1 MTGFVFNDSN
11 ALAKVTVGP
20 VKTETALQAAVI
32 AAMAAAVVL
41 YASTCTVAVNS
52 YSTQDVN
59 NVMRLL
65 ADLNY
70 ICTNSGNNLVIVW

>member
-11 ALAKVTVGP
+11 ALSQASDGLVR
-20 VKTETALQAAVI
+20 TETALQAAVI

-41 YASTCTVAVNS
+41 YASTCSLDVSS

-65 ADLNY
+65 SELNY